1 MTSDPI
7 RGLRRLFDSVSFRL
21 ALNYGLLAICTM
33 LVLIAV
39 FYIQTVGVLKQSNA
53 RQLTVAAQR
62 MVHQFERGGR
72 EAITTTFEQMLS
84 DGADSDTELYLL
96 LDERGDVLAGNLAT
110 VPDIPSG
117 SYRTIERPIVHNGRT
132 SRGLLLV
139 TPLQDGSSL
148 IVGSEMSDQR
158 RIESMVQRA
167 TVAAASIA
175 LFLVLGGT
183 WWFRTTLEGR
193 VEAIRR
199 TTLHVGAGDFSSRIP
214 PTGQDDEFARLD
226 RDINQ
231 MLDRIE
237 GLMEGV
243 RHVSNTIAHEM
254 RTPMAR
260 ILAALRTADRP
271 GTSDQ
276 RVREANRIAV
286 QEIESLTL
294 VFDKLLQIAE
304 AESGTRRQA
313 FRHTDIDQITRDV
326 IDLFS
331 AVAEEQ
337 GTSLQDGTGRH
348 LTVLGD
354 RELLA
359 GVIANLV
366 ENALK
371 YTGQGARISV
381 MAGRQGDVVV
391 LTVKD
396 NGPGV
401 PAQAFERLGTR
412 FYRLDRSIPG
422 FGLGLANVRAVVQLH
437 GGSVEFSDAAPGL
450 SVQIRLPAA
459 LGAWKQAPS
468 LRQAPPNIAKP

>member
-1 MTSDPI
+1 MTWAPLQ
-7 RGLRRLFDSVSFRL
+7 GLRRLFDSVSFRL
-21 ALNYGLLAICTM
+21 ALNYGLLAVFTM

-39 FYIQTVGVLKQSNA
+39 FYIQTVGVLKQAHA
-53 RQLTVAAQR
+53 RQVTAAAQR
-62 MVHQFERGGR
+62 MLHQFERGGR
-72 EAITTTFEQMLS
+72 AAIRETVSQMLA

-96 LDERGDVLAGNLAT
+96 LDERGDVIAGNLAT
-110 VPDIPSG
+110 VPDIPPG
-117 SYRTIERPIVHNGRT
+117 SLRTIERPIDHNGRT
-132 SRGLLLV
+132 ARGLLLV
-139 TPLQDGSSL
+139 TPLPDGSSL

-167 TVAAASIA
+167 TLAAATIA
-175 LFLVLGGT
+175 LLLVFGGT
-183 WWFRTTLEGR
+183 CWFRATLEGR

-199 TTLHVGAGDFSSRIP
+199 TTLHVGAGDLSSRIP
-214 PTGQDDEFARLD
+214 PPGQEDEFARLD

-276 RVREANRIAV
+276 QVRQANRVAV
-286 QEIESLTL
+286 QEIESLTTI
-294 VFDKLLQIAE
+294 FDKLLQIAE

-313 FRHTDIDQITRDV
+313 FEPTELDRILRDV
-326 IDLFS
+326 IDLFG

-337 GTSLQDGTGRH
+337 GTSILDQAGHH

-354 RELLA
+354 RDLLA
-359 GVIANLV
+359 GAIANLV

-371 YTGQGARISV
+371 YTSRGARIRVDAS
-381 MAGRQGDVVV
+381 RERDSVV

-401 PAQAFERLGTR
+401 PASVFDRLGTR

-422 FGLGLANVRAVVQLH
+422 FGLGLASVRAVVQLH
-437 GGSVEFSDAAPGL
+437 GGSLEFADAAPGL
-450 SVQIRLPAA
+450 SVQIRLPA
-459 LGAWKQAPS
+459 S
-468 LRQAPPNIAKP
+468 DS